1 MAIKIIKPGL
11 FTTVQDK
18 GRSGHQFEG
27 YSPAGVMDRPSY
39 EILNT
44 LLETEG
50 QPALE
55 ITMIGPTI
63 KFLDQNLFA
72 MTGAPFS
79 ATLNGQPVSH
89 QTVIKVEKNDV
100 LEIGHVI
107 HGMRGYI
114 GFAKPLD
121 IPLFEGSYA
130 THTRTGI
137 GGFKGRALKVND
149 IIPTQSKSHDL
160 NHNIN
165 TTKPIQEFATDI
177 HKFNWDSIDNICT
190 VIWIVLVI
198 ILSFKFLKALLYLKY
213 LKKQSLYL
221 NEIEKK
227 KIDTILFN
235 HQYKKNIVIRKA
247 ETIQSPITFWYGKYI
262 ILIPSSYFKSVID
275 KRLKYIILHEYAHAK
290 NRDTL
295 HLIIFNIFSII
306 MSYNPLVHIV
316 KRKIIH
322 DNEVEADRFVLNNI
336 NKNEFKTYAE
346 SIMDSVLNVPFFN
359 KNILSHSFNGKK
371 SLLKRRL
378 INIKEANLKKQS
390 KLILIFICIFTFLL
404 MVIQS
409 QFLMG
414 QSITDYNYK
423 KPLHNDYQILDKS
436 KIFGSNSGS
445 FVMYSMKKD
454 KYYIYNEKESRKRYS
469 PNSTYKIYLAMFG
482 LDRHIINDENSRMS
496 WNHKHYPFD
505 AWNKEQDLNTA
516 MQNSVNW
523 YFERISDQIPKNYT
537 ATQLKQ
543 LNYGN
548 KNLGS
553 YKSYWMEDSL
563 KISNLEQVI
572 VFKNMMEQNNHFSKK
587 AKNQLSSS
595 LLIKKNEKYELYG
608 KTGTGIV
615 NGKYNN
621 GWFVGYVI
629 TNHDKYYFA
638 THLSDGKPSGK
649 NAELISEKILK
660 EMGVLNGQ

>member
-1 MAIKIIKPGL
+1 MAKLLIMSVVSFCFIFLLLVFFRYILKRYFNYSLNYKVWYLTVLAGL
-11 FTTVQDK
+11 IPFI
-18 GRSGHQFEG
+18 
-27 YSPAGVMDRPSY
+27 P
-39 EILNT
+39 
-44 LLETEG
+44 
-50 QPALE
+50 
-55 ITMIGPTI
+55 I
-63 KFLDQNLFA
+63 KFSFIKFNNVNNQ
-72 MTGAPFS
+72 AP
-79 ATLNGQPVSH
+79 
-89 QTVIKVEKNDV
+89 TVE
-100 LEIGHVI
+100 
-107 HGMRGYI
+107 
-114 GFAKPLD
+114 
-121 IPLFEGSYA
+121 
-130 THTRTGI
+130 
-137 GGFKGRALKVND
+137 
-149 IIPTQSKSHDL
+149 SKSHDL
-160 NHNIN
+160 NHNII
-165 TTKPIQEFATDI
+165 TTKPVQEFATDI

-221 NEIEKK
+221 NENEKN

-247 ETIQSPITFWYGKYI
+247 EAIQSPITFWYGKYI

-346 SIMDSVLNVPFFN
+346 SIMDSVLKTSFFN

-371 SLLKRRL
+371 SLLKNRL
-378 INIKEANLKKQS
+378 INIKEADLKKQS
-390 KLILIFICIFTFLL
+390 KLILIFICIFTFFI
-404 MVIQS
+404 MIIQS

-414 QSITDYNYK
+414 QSLTDYNYK
-423 KPLHNDYQILDKS
+423 KPLQSDYQILDES
-436 KIFGSNSGS
+436 KNFGSNSGS

-469 PNSTYKIYLAMFG
+469 PDSTYKIYLALFG
-482 LDRHIINDENSRMS
+482 LDRHIISDKNSRMS
-496 WNHKHYPFD
+496 WNHKHYLFES
-505 AWNKEQDLNTA
+505 WNKEQDLNTA

-523 YFERISDQIPKNYT
+523 YFERISNQIPKNYT
-537 ATQLKQ
+537 AAQLKQ

-548 KNLGS
+548 ENLGS
-553 YKSYWMEDSL
+553 YKSYW
-563 KISNLEQVI
+563 
-572 VFKNMMEQNNHFSKK
+572 MEQNNHFSKK

-638 THLSDGKPSGK
+638 THLSDGNPSGK

-660 EMGVLNGQ
+660 GMGVLNGQ

>member
-1 MAIKIIKPGL
+1 MAKLLIMSIVSFCFIFLLLL
-11 FTTVQDK
+11 FF
-18 GRSGHQFEG
+18 R
-27 YSPAGVMDRPSY
+27 Y
-39 EILNT
+39 ILKRYFNYMLNYKVWYLT
-44 LLETEG
+44 LLAG
-50 QPALE
+50 LIPF
-55 ITMIGPTI
+55 IPI
-63 KFLDQNLFA
+63 KFSFFKFNNLNNQEP
-72 MTGAPFS
+72 TVES
-79 ATLNGQPVSH
+79 NSHNLNP
-89 QTVIKVEKNDV
+89 
-100 LEIGHVI
+100 
-107 HGMRGYI
+107 
-114 GFAKPLD
+114 
-121 IPLFEGSYA
+121 
-130 THTRTGI
+130 
-137 GGFKGRALKVND
+137 
-149 IIPTQSKSHDL
+149 
-160 NHNIN
+160 NIN
-165 TTKPIQEFATDI
+165 TTKPVHEFTTDI

-198 ILSFKFLKALLYLKY
+198 ILSFKFLNSLLYLKY

-221 NEIEKK
+221 NEKEKD
-227 KIDTILFN
+227 KINKILFN
-235 HQYKKNIVIRKA
+235 HQYKRNIVIRKA
-247 ETIQSPITFWYGKYI
+247 ESIHSPITFWYGKYI
-262 ILIPSSYFKSVID
+262 ILIPSLYFKSIND
-275 KRLKYIILHEYAHAK
+275 KKLKYIILHEYAHAK

-295 HLIIFNIFSII
+295 HLIIFHIFSIA
-306 MSYNPLVHIV
+306 MSYNPLIQIV
-316 KRKIIH
+316 KRKMIH

-336 NKNEFKTYAE
+336 NKYEFKSYAE
-346 SIMDSVLNVPFFN
+346 AIMDSVLKTSFFN

-390 KLILIFICIFTFLL
+390 KLILIFICIFTFFI
-404 MVIQS
+404 MIIQS

-414 QSITDYNYK
+414 QSLTDYNYK
-423 KPLHNDYQILDKS
+423 KPLQSDYQILDES
-436 KIFGSNSGS
+436 KNFGSNSGS

-469 PNSTYKIYLAMFG
+469 PDSTYKIYLALFG
-482 LDRHIINDENSRMS
+482 LDRHIISDKNSRMS
-496 WNHKHYPFD
+496 WNHNHYPFD
-505 AWNKEQDLNTA
+505 SWNKDQDLNTA
-516 MQNSVNW
+516 IQNSVNW
-523 YFERISDQIPKNYT
+523 YFERISNQLSKNYT
-537 ATQLKQ
+537 SDQLKQ

-553 YKSYWMEDSL
+553 YKAYWLEDSL

>member
-1 MAIKIIKPGL
+1 MAKLLITSIVSFCFIFLLLLFFRYILKCYFNYMLNYKVWYLTVLAGL
-11 FTTVQDK
+11 IPFI
-18 GRSGHQFEG
+18 
-27 YSPAGVMDRPSY
+27 P
-39 EILNT
+39 
-44 LLETEG
+44 
-50 QPALE
+50 
-55 ITMIGPTI
+55 I
-63 KFLDQNLFA
+63 KFSFFKFNNLNNQ
-72 MTGAPFS
+72 AP
-79 ATLNGQPVSH
+79 
-89 QTVIKVEKNDV
+89 TVE
-100 LEIGHVI
+100 
-107 HGMRGYI
+107 
-114 GFAKPLD
+114 
-121 IPLFEGSYA
+121 
-130 THTRTGI
+130 
-137 GGFKGRALKVND
+137 
-149 IIPTQSKSHDL
+149 SKSHNL
-160 NHNIN
+160 NPNIN
-165 TTKPIQEFATDI
+165 TTKPVHEFTTDI

-198 ILSFKFLKALLYLKY
+198 ILSIKFLNSLLYLKY
-213 LKKQSLYL
+213 LKKHSLYL
-221 NEIEKK
+221 NEKEKK
-227 KIDTILFN
+227 KINKILFN
-235 HQYKKNIVIRKA
+235 HQYKRNIVIRKA
-247 ETIQSPITFWYGKYI
+247 ESIHSPITFWYGKYI
-262 ILIPSSYFKSVID
+262 ILIPSLYFKSIND
-275 KRLKYIILHEYAHAK
+275 KKIKYIILHEYAHAK

-295 HLIIFNIFSII
+295 HLIIFNIFSIA
-306 MSYNPLVHIV
+306 MSYNPLIQIV
-316 KRKIIH
+316 KRKVIH

-336 NKNEFKTYAE
+336 NKNEFRAYAE
-346 SIMDSVLNVPFFN
+346 AIMESVLKIPFFN

-390 KLILIFICIFTFLL
+390 KLILIFICIFTFFI
-404 MVIQS
+404 MIIQS

-414 QSITDYNYK
+414 QSLTDYNYK
-423 KPLHNDYQILDKS
+423 KPLQTDYQILDERKN
-436 KIFGSNSGS
+436 FGSNSGS

-469 PNSTYKIYLAMFG
+469 PDSTYKIYLTMFG
-482 LDRHIINDENSRMS
+482 LDRHIISDKNSRMS

-505 AWNKEQDLNTA
+505 SWNKDQDLNTA

-523 YFERISDQIPKNYT
+523 YFERISNQTPKTYT
-537 ATQLKQ
+537 ATQLKL

-572 VFKNMMEQNNHFSKK
+572 VLKKMMEQNNHFSKNEK
-587 AKNQLSSS
+587 KQLSSS
-595 LLIKKNEKYELYG
+595 LLIRKNENYELYG

-638 THLSDGKPSGK
+638 THLSDGNPSGK

-660 EMGVLNGQ
+660 GMGVLNDQ